1 MAQQGFYLFLM
12 ALLGGLAPLVF
23 RRTDRVLHL
32 LIAFTTGIFLGTLF
46 LHMMPQ
52 VAALA
57 EHWPESRAADP
68 VSALDSFHPHASEAA
83 FQHTAEDNH
92 SSNLW
97 LFVLIGV
104 VALFVIE
111 NLAIKV
117 KERPGHG
124 HAAVGYASLLGLSLH
139 ALTSGFGL
147 AATAHLPGLQ
157 TPLFVSI
164 LSHKAAES
172 FSLTTVFL
180 LAGFS
185 HKRIFALLVFFA
197 LITPLGLLG
206 GKLILSQV
214 QEWFVAVLT
223 AFAVGTF
230 LFVALYDLL
239 PEVFHHPVDAGK
251 KILLLCAGIGLTMW
265 MHG

>member
-1 MAQQGFYLFLM
+1 MAQQGIYLFAM

-32 LIAFTTGIFLGTLF
+32 LIALTTGIFLGTLF
-46 LHMMPQ
+46 LHMLPQ
-52 VAALA
+52 VAELA
-57 EHWPESRAADP
+57 EGWPDASTVPA
-68 VSALDSFHPHASEAA
+68 HASEAS
-83 FQHTAEDNH
+83 FQHDAGEGH
-92 SSNLW
+92 SSELW
-97 LFVLIGV
+97 LFVLLGV

-111 NLAIKV
+111 NLAIKAN
-117 KERPGHG
+117 ERPGQG

-185 HKRIFALLVFFA
+185 HKRILALLFLFALV
-197 LITPLGLLG
+197 TPVGLLG
-206 GKLILSQV
+206 GNLILSQV
-214 QEWFVAVLT
+214 QEWFVAALT

-265 MHG
+265 VHA